1 MAIVSSYPSW
11 YVGNPSFTDQQQTYQ
26 ARQYPYAAYT
36 KSSDYSDTKKGPS
49 KDEWASLNPSYS
61 PDPEKMKKIQ
71 KEWEKFYEYLPYLK
85 GPAGPP
91 GRNGYDGATGKPGP
105 AGPPGSA
112 GKDGYN
118 GAPGA
123 PGTNNKFRINDK
135 IINF

>member
-1 MAIVSSYPSW
+1 MAIVSGAPGY
-11 YVGNPSFTDQQQTYQ
+11 NIFTDQQQTYQ
-26 ARQYPYAAYT
+26 ARSWPYAYA
-36 KSSDYSDTKKGPS
+36 KSSDYSDSKKGPS
-49 KDEWASLNPSYS
+49 KGEWASLNPSYS

-91 GRNGYDGATGKPGP
+91 GRNGYDGAPGKPGP
-105 AGPPGSA
+105 AGPP

-123 PGTNNKFRINDK
+123 PGTNNKFHINDDK

>member
-1 MAIVSSYPSW
+1 VAIVSSYR
-11 YVGNPSFTDQQQTYQ
+11 NDQEQTYQ

-36 KSSDYSDTKKGPS
+36 TKKSDYSDTKKGPS
-49 KDEWASLNPSYS
+49 KDEWESLNPSYS

-91 GRNGYDGATGKPGP
+91 GRNGYDGAPGKPGP
-105 AGPPGSA
+105 AGPP

-123 PGTNNKFRINDK
+123 PGTNNKFHINDK